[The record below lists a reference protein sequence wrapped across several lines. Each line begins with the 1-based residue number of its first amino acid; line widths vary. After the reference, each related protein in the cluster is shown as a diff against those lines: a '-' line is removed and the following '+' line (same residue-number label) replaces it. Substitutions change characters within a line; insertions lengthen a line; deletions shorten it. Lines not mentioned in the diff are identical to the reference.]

1 MDDLLNIQWKGL
13 AVRYS
18 ADEVLV
24 NKLFQ
29 EIKRRYSHSGRHY
42 HNLEHIAALLRL
54 SEKYAS
60 ELAYKEIVD
69 FAIFYHD
76 IIYNVWRK
84 DNEKR
89 SAVLATKRL
98 TELGV
103 PAEKVMAVA
112 LFIEATNAH
121 TLPADSLYENDLSFF
136 LDFDMSILG
145 AEWSDYLNYVQ
156 QVRKEYHIYPDLL
169 YRPGRTQFL
178 QKTLSGGPIFHTTVF
193 RALYEEQARKNMERE
208 IQWLNEG

>member
-1 MDDLLNIQWKGL
+1 MSDTLNIQWKEL
-13 AVRYS
+13 AAVFS
-18 ADEVLV
+18 VDEALIS
-24 NKLFQ
+24 KLFQ
-29 EIKRRYSHSGRHY
+29 EIKRKYSHSGRHY
-42 HNLEHIAALLRL
+42 HNLEHVVALLRL
-54 SEKYAS
+54 SEKYAGQ
-60 ELAYKEIVD
+60 LVFKEIVD

-103 PAEKVMAVA
+103 PSEKVAAVA
-112 LFIEATNAH
+112 LFIEATHSH
-121 TLPADSLYENDLSFF
+121 TLSPDSVYQNDLSYF

-145 AEWSDYLNYVQ
+145 AEWPDYFNYVQ

-178 QKTLSGGPIFHTTVF
+178 QKTLNGGPIFHTTAF
-193 RALYEEQARKNMERE
+193 RELYEAQARENMERE
-208 IQWLNEG
+208 IQWLKE